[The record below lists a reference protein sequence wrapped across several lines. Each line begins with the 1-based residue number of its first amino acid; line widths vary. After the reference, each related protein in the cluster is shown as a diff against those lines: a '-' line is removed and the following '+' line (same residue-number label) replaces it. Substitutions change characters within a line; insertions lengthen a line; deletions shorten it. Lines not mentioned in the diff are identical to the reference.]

1 MTAHTPLA
9 SILCFLAA
17 AFSGALGQY
26 LYKSGADAAGSGWR
40 GYVLNWQLA
49 LGVLCYIL
57 VMVLFVAAFRI
68 GGRMTVLYPVYA
80 TTFIWSALIAWRA
93 FGTPVTLVNVAG
105 MALMTGGI
113 YLLGRQG

>member
-1 MTAHTPLA
+1 MKKGISKKVTSNTSLA

-40 GYVLNWQLA
+40 SYVLNWQLA
-49 LGVLCYIL
+49 LGVRCCIL

-68 GGRMTVLYPVYA
+68 GGRMTVLYPICA
-80 TTFIWSALIAWRA
+80 TTFIRAALIA
-93 FGTPVTLVNVAG
+93 
-105 MALMTGGI
+105 
-113 YLLGRQG
+113 